1 MDIIR
6 LTEESFRRLAAG
18 DNRPAVISELADGQ
32 RNRRKVLLRALLDAA
47 DADPATAGPLP
58 SVEQTWAAL
67 EGIEAADPGALDAV
81 LQHPQV
87 GSWLA
92 YTLRRHRGGALGQA
106 PLHIDFGQLNT
117 VALAAAALAGV
128 PHRTAVP
135 LRGGR
140 VLVPRFG
147 MATFEGCQAWD
158 TAEAWTEDGRI
169 RLRHGGTVVD
179 VPAEGDAPGWMAL
192 RSLTVRE
199 DGLSLTVF
207 VDDIDPWRDL
217 ADPVGPV
224 RLREDEFGTW
234 AKLLHDAWTLLVR
247 HHRPVAE
254 GLAAGFTSLA
264 PLPAVTGWDTRSAST
279 GDAFGAI
286 MCSLPPDA
294 VTFAVSLA
302 HEFRHIALGGLM
314 HLVALTDGP
323 GEPCLYAP
331 WRDDPRPAGGLLQ
344 GIYAFHGIAG
354 FWRDQ
359 RRVPG
364 NPSPRLD
371 DFEYAYSRGQ
381 TREAIAIALAD
392 GRLTERGRHF
402 VRLMA
407 AAMQDW
413 DADPLDPEA
422 AKLARLVADGHRAG
436 WRIRHRHPDP
446 GTVTALAAAWR
457 EQRTPPAER
466 GCATVSPDPE
476 MRHWSGARL
485 GLARRRLVAPEQY
498 AQAGRAGWGAALGS
512 ADLDLFAGDAAAGA
526 AGFAADLA
534 ADPRN
539 EDAWTGLGLALR
551 QAGASPA
558 GDVLVENPD
567 LVMALH
573 RELGGTAD
581 PVALAGWLAG

>member
-6 LTEESFRRLAAG
+6 LSDDAFRRLAAG
-18 DNRPAVISELADGQ
+18 DNRPAVIGELADGQ
-32 RNRRKVLLRALLDAA
+32 RSRRMVLLRALLDAA
-47 DADPATAGPLP
+47 GDPATAGPLP
-58 SVEQTWAAL
+58 SVAETWVAL
-67 EGIEAADPGALDAV
+67 EKIQAAAPAALDAV
-81 LQHPQV
+81 LLHPQV

-92 YTLRRHRGGALGQA
+92 YTLRRHRGGASGRA
-106 PLHIDFGQLNT
+106 PRHIDFGQLNT
-117 VALAAAALAGV
+117 VALAAAALTGV
-128 PHRTAVP
+128 PHRTVVP

-158 TAEAWTEDGRI
+158 TAEAWTEDGRL
-169 RLRHGGTVVD
+169 RLRHGTATVD

-192 RSLTVRE
+192 RSLTVGE
-199 DGLSLTVF
+199 DDLSLTVF

-217 ADPVGPV
+217 ADPVDPV
-224 RLREDEFGTW
+224 RLTEDEFGTW
-234 AKLLHDAWTLLVR
+234 AKLLQDAWTILVR

-286 MCSLPPDA
+286 MCSLPPDP
-294 VTFAVSLA
+294 VTLAVSLA

-314 HLVALTDGP
+314 HLVALTEGP

-364 NPSPRLD
+364 NPHPRLD
-371 DFEYAYSRGQ
+371 DFEYAYSRAQ

-392 GRLTERGRHF
+392 GNLTERGRHF

-407 AAMQDW
+407 AAMDDW
-413 DADPLDPEA
+413 DADSLDPEA
-422 AKLARLVADGHRAG
+422 AELARLVADGHRAG

-446 GTVTALAAAWR
+446 GTVKALAAAWR

-466 GCATVSPDPE
+466 APATVRPDPE

-485 GLARRRLVAPEQY
+485 GLARRRLLAPEQY
-498 AQAGRAGWGAALGS
+498 AQAGRASWGVALS
-512 ADLDLFAGDAAAGA
+512 DADLDLFAGDAAAAAARFA
-526 AGFAADLA
+526 AGLA
-534 ADPRN
+534 ADPRS
-539 EDAWTGLGLALR
+539 EDAWTGLGLAL
-551 QAGASPA
+551 QHAGASPA
-558 GDVLVENPD
+558 GDMLLGHPD

-573 RELGGTAD
+573 RELGGAAD
-581 PVALAGWLAG
+581 PAALAGWLAG